1 MKSNKIIIYIF
12 FLWLV
17 LSIITVFIYYTHKEP
32 LRWIDIPAHIA
43 GGALIASLIFS
54 GINIKTPRKAL
65 LLAFLPFV
73 GWELFEIGMTL
84 LKNQIFINLF
94 SETIANRVQDLSMD
108 VLGFMIFLIATKR
121 KL

>member
-1 MKSNKIIIYIF
+1 MKSNKTIIYIF

-17 LSIITVFIYYTHKEP
+17 LSIITAFIYYTHKEP

-43 GGALIASLIFS
+43 GGLLIASIIFAVVGVKS
-54 GINIKTPRKAL
+54 PQKAL
-65 LLAFLPFV
+65 LLAFLPFI
-73 GWELFEIGMTL
+73 GWELFEFGMTL